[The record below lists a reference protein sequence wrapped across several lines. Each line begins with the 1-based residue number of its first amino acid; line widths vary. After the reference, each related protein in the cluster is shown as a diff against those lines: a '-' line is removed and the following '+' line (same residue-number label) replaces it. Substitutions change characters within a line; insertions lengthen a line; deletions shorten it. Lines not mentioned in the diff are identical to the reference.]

1 MRNPE
6 KFHHKV
12 SFRDG
17 RDRQEFVSIKN
28 IHPKMMQK
36 EVPQA

>member
-1 MRNPE
+1 MRNFE
-6 KFHHKV
+6 KFHHEV
-12 SFRDG
+12 SFRDDM
-17 RDRQEFVSIKN
+17 DRQEFVFIKN